1 MDTNVDRLVKY
12 ASFGDTLSSALND
25 ESFYSIPVN
34 ERGNYVAGLIEG
46 FSKINNLNEDDKDYI
61 GKLAE
66 EQLTDFR
73 ISNNIPRFVPTQ
85 EQAAELF
92 DRFPDTSTDERVEDV
107 ERKVDAWKASS
118 LAKASALRPAER
130 EDIETYLNRSSNNFI
145 REEAARLN
153 DTGWFMDKGY
163 RAVEELAKPFHQLL
177 DPDGSD
183 RFWAKSAP
191 ENPSYDQDFTSL
203 IAGGIG
209 QVIPQIAISI
219 GLTAAGSPEAIP
231 AVFTAL
237 YGAEYMQNG
246 YREEFARSGDEGKA
260 WDNAVSQIPAALLE
274 TVGDTLLVRGFTKTA
289 RQFGKEFASASTM
302 EAKKAILLEA
312 LPTMG
317 KAAKEGFIAEA
328 FVGGM
333 AAEWASG
340 AGSYLATGDENY
352 LRSTKDIIKGGLAEG
367 IVGGLTAG
375 LLHGVTNDSTR
386 KAFAQDVSTLTGLKV
401 KQEEI
406 YAALK
411 NGDFQKVIDIT
422 NKDII
427 TDPAQQDATL
437 DVVDKARAA
446 INGKPITEEEKAAT
460 PKASSLVIPSTTRVK
475 IRQDIE
481 NIDKELSDP
490 SVTEERSNEL
500 NKRKQYLTDV
510 NEKINNGTYEELN
523 EVKGTVDTTS
533 VYRNHEAIG
542 KNDKGLTT
550 QEITLD
556 NGERFSYT
564 TDDIPVFLQSNTFKQ
579 TLNGIVARFG
589 QENVTV
595 DLAATSG
602 NAVIKWTEDGKKK
615 HSQGFPYTRTPRKG
629 FTPLTLNE
637 NGTLKI
643 HNPINEIKYAGNA
656 RNIEVITDDT
666 VNNIITVKNKKGETI
681 TLDGE
686 RANTLRASIPNYK
699 PEEVAKEKAEDTKP
713 KEKVEPVIDNS
724 AQEKLTFERGN
735 VPIVADGERRFLHK
749 ETNKMGVVVK
759 DNGTLLF
766 KPDDNSTPIELGGAE
781 SQITL
786 NDAGLTREL
795 DVRTPTE
802 VDTNDIVDILEHEQ
816 IQSEKQSKPTTT
828 VDKKA
833 ATKRFNDFINE
844 FKSKFNSNS
853 AQSITQAFNLQKNLL
868 SRLFDLGIEVSVI
881 DSSESIAN
889 SHAYHSEGKIYFV
902 ADRVNEA
909 YPEGAPVALFELGLI
924 HESAHAG
931 TYLLEKQDPALYIS
945 AKENFLQNKELN
957 DLMVAEYPGYETLS
971 EDNKFYEGV
980 RAIIEGRLKGRTTGL
995 AKGGKFAEFLNKL
1008 LNYIRNTLF
1017 TSRDKIVFQFVSNVE
1032 DVLGVTPSVEFA
1044 NNNITVNGIPS
1055 NIVSDFATIVY
1066 TKPNSE
1072 GISELISSYSKENLR
1087 LLAGMMRLNQS
1098 GTKQDLIDR
1107 IVSYKPVSENP
1118 FSDNSIME
1126 SRSQTFNNNITEVDR
1141 EYLSA
1146 VMRGDNRVDD
1156 LAAALK
1162 AAEASNRQAIV
1173 DSWMKRN
1180 PKAAAELQR
1189 MVDAAIPPVKTGMT
1203 RMWRAEPSKGDAA
1216 VPGWMVGTEELAG
1229 IKDASGRWFYK
1240 TREEAVRHVQI
1251 LDGSGLSFVDI
1262 PTDEVDGFN
1271 ARDNKFA
1278 GGYGKDGNEFFL
1290 SRAYADARRSADPV
1304 TYDESGN
1311 VIPLSQRFDSTNNNI
1326 QNSQPISQP
1335 LDAGGGFVFLMAEP
1349 TLDNKIGK
1357 HTIPRNGIVS
1367 EELFQKIGTGTSEI
1381 IPAHE
1386 LAFYKEL
1393 VPNAFTKEGVDLFAL
1408 YDGLKEANNSISVFT
1423 YGQDID
1429 RNETEYTRASD
1440 KLNELTHTW
1449 FDNLPEKIKHQ
1460 VRMVQNNPGTNVNI
1474 NNTIDEEYREKAKE
1488 YIELDDIVT
1497 RGFTPEN
1504 SNKLKA
1510 TSYYNQIS
1518 PFDTK
1523 KFPVLRVD
1531 VVLPE
1536 FKGAKRRDELTK
1548 KYKGNSKNL
1557 SREEMDEYM
1566 DLNAIYSKGPL
1577 WTQDNL
1583 HENLPNTLGWAMVQ
1597 IVPHPVTG
1605 EKVMFVGEAQSRWGQ
1620 EQQKMQKALKQGGDS
1635 RYASDRDYS
1644 AQLKQIDHPLL
1655 SIHQNL
1661 ILKSVIKEAQKQG
1674 ITQIAISDA
1683 ETAMMTEGHDTN
1695 NNNPVATTQRTPL
1708 DRYDVVITPDLKKR
1722 RSVLGQI
1729 KEERAKSDGKEGGID
1744 YGDAKITFKDGTV
1757 RSEKETKEYAGK
1769 FGLGWH
1775 DISSINIGRFIRG
1788 KTIIEPSQAK
1798 GMRLAYDVTLPSI
1811 AKKLT
1816 RDNGTAMDFGVHKN
1830 TQLSTTANQGS
1841 PVFKNADGT
1850 PKTNATALVYTL
1862 NNVQRTANLTQP
1874 LDKRFDST
1882 NNNIQNSQPINLG
1895 DKFSFRLANV
1905 IRNAEDTLLGLKI
1918 ANDGTLPTQNLI
1930 AKVSK
1935 SGITEFEVDSITNLI
1950 NSLED
1955 NGRVNISELSASID
1969 NEPTLVINTLD
1980 FADRGRDSNAYDVL
1994 YHQAE
1999 TLGYSEDAID
2009 EFTKAVTNSAVSYTN
2024 DVFDSLP
2031 ERDKQLFRDIA
2042 EADKNRLSDE
2052 NKSATGRFSVDPYDQ
2067 ETLDGAEIEPGH
2079 RLIWSGDL
2087 SLNIPLPSEESKSLN
2102 KINRSLDGNDYIIK
2116 ESFPIEEKEGKIEE
2130 FQNKYPEPRYFVTT
2144 SESSIYD
2151 ENRTVTV
2158 FVRDTVATVKP
2169 KPKFESQHYSGN
2181 VAKNQVAFVRGG
2193 IHEYQKGNKL
2203 PNGSIATET
2212 TRIFE
2217 IWEVQ
2222 SDWDSFVKKQQSLI
2236 KEGTFLGSKDLINK
2250 GDPLL
2255 KYWESLALKAAINH
2269 AKKEGASNIIISDAE
2284 TAMMTEKHD
2293 DVDSFLYNGGVD
2305 EIISSLN
2312 KFGYYAEYNKSTKNI
2327 TVNDHNSNSSSSIS
2341 PDKNGKYTFN
2351 NKYIEAFDKDDITR
2365 ISQEKGMRAAY
2376 DQRIPNG
2383 LSKLSNSKGK
2393 KVTVGEHNKGP
2404 SKVFK
2409 NPDGTPKNTNTGLM
2423 FPVNNNIELQ
2433 FSQPIT
2439 NEENTN
2445 EGESKPNE
2453 NIIDEVVDSEYEH
2466 TDTVLGTPISPFRKT
2481 QIERLNKLR
2490 SVKIEALL
2498 SVEDKA
2504 LFKSIKAIKALAALN
2519 DDVLA
2524 EYVTLYE
2531 DFIST
2536 RSNNIDA
2543 GISRPASSE
2552 LINKLSSL
2560 TEKAK
2565 QAWFEEQKDT
2575 FPELAQKDFQKDF
2588 QGKMDYVNDFISKL
2602 SGMEETTGTDK
2613 VSKNKEAFLAKIDN
2627 LRAVVNEN
2635 YDQMKE
2641 DLFSRMDLDF
2651 KESDNPHIQKG
2662 IELMRARMNDSKEWY
2677 GEFLNHLLNVDVI
2690 DMSAKN
2696 VRNTYYALMS
2706 VAYDGYVMNTDGFV
2720 SSSINDLL
2728 ADSEGVVPLNTFTST
2743 AAARVVPNLMSTS
2756 TKARSIVSNK
2766 GYIALQKIASNF
2778 RESLKQSHMM
2788 HELVLVPYQKESI
2801 DNAQKKS
2808 GKRYSDSDLQ
2818 RIGIYAISRR
2828 IRIGFDVKS
2837 EIERNI
2843 SQIKDS
2849 ILVLFRSGDKKLRRA
2864 SEWYNKYIDTLFD
2877 GVLKSETPLETLES
2891 NAVNA
2896 GIDDGMKGYVN
2907 DIVNFFD
2914 AFKPIAK
2921 FTKEFIYNREFID
2934 EHNYVPTMI
2943 LNLDESK
2950 GPLQYNT
2957 DDVTLNMTPE
2967 DTSERNVNTNGMS
2980 GTFDRSARLKE
2991 NQALVF
2997 NINHLFSNRGRLNFL
3012 DAFSA
3017 VRRKEISTLLNA
3029 KTQKGQEMRDFLG
3042 DEFGGQFRYHT
3053 FIDFVKTQWK
3063 AEIESV
3069 QYIHQYQS
3077 VINGALSRWGGF
3089 ALSSVYQGVMQLTS
3103 NIAPFMMANIGNPQK
3118 ISAMFK
3124 AYDYMN
3130 RHRAGLLT
3138 PQQALIYEKVLFDV
3152 AHRHQDQVLDTSV
3165 NLGITQDGL
3174 WQAFKSSA
3182 IANGISKVDKI
3193 IDKVKFFQFRA
3204 ADFLSGAPVMLAEY
3218 LDAEQKRLGA
3228 EMTFE
3233 DLVYDPGSY
3242 AIALDETE
3250 RFIGIGNATRRGEWM
3265 TSRDAPI
3272 TILRHMLTGFAGHR
3286 VNNAT
3291 NFYVEMRKIANEN
3304 ISTEEKLKSASYIA
3318 GIISQSVIFSAGKV
3332 AIIYFLMSATKGI
3345 LDGND

>member
-1 MDTNVDRLVKY
+1 MSDTVDRMGKY
-12 ASFGDTLSSALND
+12 VDFESQLRSRIND
-25 ESFYSIPVN
+25 DSFYSIPVN

-274 TVGDTLLVRGFTKTA
+274 TVGDTLLVRGVTKTA

-302 EAKKAILLEA
+302 EAKKAILREA

-340 AGSYLATGDENY
+340 YGSYLATGDENY

-595 DLAATSG
+595 DLVATSG

-713 KEKVEPVIDNS
+713 KEKKASVVDNS

-931 TYLLEKQDPALYIS
+931 IYIVARDNPELYQA
-945 AKENFLQNKELN
+945 AKESVNNNPELI
-957 DLMVAEYPGYETLS
+957 AIAREEYGKDDNGNYRFDSMNQDGIFHETI
-971 EDNKFYEGV
+971 
-980 RAIIEGRLKGRTTGL
+980 RMIIEGRLTGRTTGL
-995 AKGGKFAEFLNKL
+995 ANSGPLKSFLQKL
-1008 LNYIRNTLF
+1008 IDYIRNVMWR
-1017 TSRDKIVFQFVSNVE
+1017 TSDRIVFQFVKNVE
-1032 DVLGVTPSVEFA
+1032 DVLGVTNSAIKIDNE
-1044 NNNITVNGIPS
+1044 NITVNEIPA
-1055 NIVSDFATIVY
+1055 NIVSDFVRIINGEDVDLESY
-1066 TKPNSE
+1066 TRNQLRDLADLMRIKRDRPD
-1072 GISELISSYSKENLR
+1072 IKER
-1087 LLAGMMRLNQS
+1087 LLS
-1098 GTKQDLIDR
+1098 R
-1107 IVSYKPVSENP
+1107 IKEYKPVGD
-1118 FSDNSIME
+1118 FSNTSII
-1126 SRSQTFNNNITEVDR
+1126 N
-1141 EYLSA
+1141 
-1146 VMRGDNRVDD
+1146 
-1156 LAAALK
+1156 
-1162 AAEASNRQAIV
+1162 
-1173 DSWMKRN
+1173 
-1180 PKAAAELQR
+1180 
-1189 MVDAAIPPVKTGMT
+1189 
-1203 RMWRAEPSKGDAA
+1203 
-1216 VPGWMVGTEELAG
+1216 
-1229 IKDASGRWFYK
+1229 
-1240 TREEAVRHVQI
+1240 
-1251 LDGSGLSFVDI
+1251 
-1262 PTDEVDGFN
+1262 
-1271 ARDNKFA
+1271 
-1278 GGYGKDGNEFFL
+1278 
-1290 SRAYADARRSADPV
+1290 
-1304 TYDESGN
+1304 
-1311 VIPLSQRFDSTNNNI
+1311 
-1326 QNSQPISQP
+1326 NSQPIIVGS
-1335 LDAGGGFVFLMAEP
+1335 DFFA
-1349 TLDNKIGK
+1349 DSGK
-1357 HTIPRNGIVS
+1357 
-1367 EELFQKIGTGTSEI
+1367 
-1381 IPAHE
+1381 
-1386 LAFYKEL
+1386 FYRVIQGDESL
-1393 VPNAFTKEGVDLFAL
+1393 NDILQSGEVRTNAA
-1408 YDGLKEANNSISVFT
+1408 
-1423 YGQDID
+1423 
-1429 RNETEYTRASD
+1429 
-1440 KLNELTHTW
+1440 
-1449 FDNLPEKIKHQ
+1449 EKIKSGMTLAEKMAARPTAFPSFSKGSASMSYAAENPNHSIIVTADKSLQSLTSGRHSAGKTHFPTVDGVHQ
-1460 VRMVQNNPGTNVNI
+1460 KSLGNNFQVYKHIGNGEYELVFDKGMTGEIDNVPFSLATRRSFLKGLASSILLSHQANAGESLNEAMKGVGTKLSP
-1474 NNTIDEEYREKAKE
+1474 EEEVKFQAWKAK
-1488 YIELDDIVT
+1488 YAPMDSGSDYDL
-1497 RGFTPEN
+1497 RG
-1504 SNKLKA
+1504 A
-1510 TSYYNQIS
+1510 
-1518 PFDTK
+1518 
-1523 KFPVLRVD
+1523 
-1531 VVLPE
+1531 
-1536 FKGAKRRDELTK
+1536 FK
-1548 KYKGNSKNL
+1548 
-1557 SREEMDEYM
+1557 
-1566 DLNAIYSKGPL
+1566 
-1577 WTQDNL
+1577 
-1583 HENLPNTLGWAMVQ
+1583 
-1597 IVPHPVTG
+1597 
-1605 EKVMFVGEAQSRWGQ
+1605 
-1620 EQQKMQKALKQGGDS
+1620 
-1635 RYASDRDYS
+1635 
-1644 AQLKQIDHPLL
+1644 
-1655 SIHQNL
+1655 
-1661 ILKSVIKEAQKQG
+1661 
-1674 ITQIAISDA
+1674 
-1683 ETAMMTEGHDTN
+1683 EG
-1695 NNNPVATTQRTPL
+1695 
-1708 DRYDVVITPDLKKR
+1708 ITPDGERGHFPDTYKFPNHPTFSKESKYSTPEHPGGEWGERNGRTTFTPSEWMADDASRMEDLKKYFKKVEPDAELIMPG
-1722 RSVLGQI
+1722 SG
-1729 KEERAKSDGKEGGID
+1729 GK
-1744 YGDAKITFKDGTV
+1744 
-1757 RSEKETKEYAGK
+1757 
-1769 FGLGWH
+1769 
-1775 DISSINIGRFIRG
+1775 
-1788 KTIIEPSQAK
+1788 
-1798 GMRLAYDVTLPSI
+1798 
-1811 AKKLT
+1811 
-1816 RDNGTAMDFGVHKN
+1816 
-1830 TQLSTTANQGS
+1830 
-1841 PVFKNADGT
+1841 PVG
-1850 PKTNATALVYTL
+1850 
-1862 NNVQRTANLTQP
+1862 
-1874 LDKRFDST
+1874 ST

-1895 DKFSFRLANV
+1895 DKFSFRLANEL
-1905 IRNAEDTLLGLKI
+1905 RNADDTFLGLKI
-1918 ANDGTLPTQNLI
+1918 ANDRTLPIQNII

-1935 SGITEFEVDSITNLI
+1935 SGVNEFEVEKLTNLI
-1950 NSLED
+1950 NSLD
-1955 NGRVNISELSASID
+1955 SNGRVNIDELSNLVD
-1969 NEPTLVINTLD
+1969 NEPTVAINTL
-1980 FADRGRDSNAYDVL
+1980 NAFEDKSANIEAAQEYASL
-1994 YHQAE
+1994 YHEAE
-1999 TLGYSEDAID
+1999 TKGYSAQEIYARTDG
-2009 EFTKAVTNSAVSYTN
+2009 
-2024 DVFDSLP
+2024 FDSL
-2031 ERDKQLFRDIA
+2031 EESEKINISKEDQELFEKLRIAKKNQSVKNNEDIP
-2042 EADKNRLSDE
+2042 
-2052 NKSATGRFSVDPYDQ
+2052 ATGRFVVDPYSN
-2067 ETLDGAEIEPGH
+2067 EVLSGAEIEPGH

-2087 SLNIPLPSEESKSLN
+2087 SLNIPIGSNP
-2102 KINRSLDGNDYIIK
+2102 IIRQK
-2116 ESFPIEEKEGKIEE
+2116 QIDNFEQVNAFAHE
-2130 FQNKYPEPRYFVTT
+2130 
-2144 SESSIYD
+2144 
-2151 ENRTVTV
+2151 
-2158 FVRDTVATVKP
+2158 VK
-2169 KPKFESQHYSGN
+2169 FTSQHYNGD
-2181 VAKNQVAFVRGG
+2181 VAENQLAFVRGG

-2203 PNGSIATET
+2203 PDGTIAQDV

-2217 IWEVQ
+2217 VWEVQ
-2222 SDWDSFVKKQQSLI
+2222 SDWAGKVANVGGVTQEELDKLEKINNENDEHYGKVSMLYQESLERKKDDRDGFPTLNDVNDAYNNWFNSNAAFKEAQRKQQTS
-2236 KEGTFLGSKDLINK
+2236 
-2250 GDPLL
+2250 PLL
-2255 KYWESLALKAAINH
+2255 KYWESLALKAAVNH
-2269 AKKEGASNIIISDAE
+2269 AQKQGATNIIVSDAE
-2284 TAMMTEKHD
+2284 TAMMTEGHD
-2293 DVDSFLYNGGVD
+2293 NVNYLDNNVDDNQIIEKYPLGYLIPIGKDGNVTATIAWSSKDIIREDTGETVASLGMGNRL
-2305 EIISSLN
+2305 IISGVQTLRN
-2312 KFGYYAEYNKSTKNI
+2312 PGLEPRLKEIFGDNLKL
-2327 TVNDHNSNSSSSIS
+2327 
-2341 PDKNGKYTFN
+2341 DK
-2351 NKYIEAFDKDDITR
+2351 IEAVYSR
-2365 ISQEKGMRAAY
+2365 PAEEKGMRAAY
-2376 DQRIPNG
+2376 DERVPNG
-2383 LSKLSNSKGK
+2383 LSKLSGSKGK

-2404 SKVFK
+2404 SKVFN

-2423 FPVNNNIELQ
+2423 FPVNNNVELQ

-2445 EGESKPNE
+2445 EGESKSNE

-2531 DFIST
+2531 DFVST

-2543 GISRPASSE
+2543 GVSRPASSE

-2613 VSKNKEAFLAKIDN
+2613 VSKNKEAFLAKIDD
-2627 LRAVVNEN
+2627 LRAVINEN

-2849 ILVLFRSGDKKLRRA
+2849 ILVLSRSGDKKLRRA

-2877 GVLKSETPLETLES
+2877 GVLKSETPIETLES

-3193 IDKVKFFQFRA
+3193 IDKVKFFQFRT

-3304 ISTEEKLKSASYIA
+3304 ISTEEKLKSASYVA

-3345 LDGND
+3345 LDGNDSDDDKVEELYRNRANAQTEKEKKLIDAEIAKRKQIRAVWKKAIDRQSDSYLFTMGLSKDIISNIFVSANLFEPIVDKLLYFPIDEHEEKMFKELKAKRTEALESKIKNAKSLGDTGSLVELQRQLADTQASEFLRMTHPSFGNIIPYGGMYGGVSRNLEKVFDASLNPDTLTLNDVSNMAAAFGWNLADVSRITRIMESVDDAKLEAEKKKRRLNGN

>member
-1 MDTNVDRLVKY
+1 MSDTVDRMGKY
-12 ASFGDTLSSALND
+12 VDFESQLRSRIND
-25 ESFYSIPVN
+25 DSFYSIPVN

-163 RAVEELAKPFHQLL
+163 RAIEELAKPFHQLL

-274 TVGDTLLVRGFTKTA
+274 TVGDTLLVRGVTKTA

-302 EAKKAILLEA
+302 EAKKAILREA

-340 AGSYLATGDENY
+340 YGSYLATGDENY

-656 RNIEVITDDT
+656 RNVEVISDDT
-666 VNNIITVKNKKGETI
+666 ANNIITVKNKKGETI

-713 KEKVEPVIDNS
+713 KEKKASVVDNS

-931 TYLLEKQDPALYIS
+931 TYLLEKQDPELYIS

-1118 FSDNSIME
+1118 FFDNSIME
-1126 SRSQTFNNNITEVDR
+1126 SR
-1141 EYLSA
+1141 
-1146 VMRGDNRVDD
+1146 
-1156 LAAALK
+1156 
-1162 AAEASNRQAIV
+1162 
-1173 DSWMKRN
+1173 
-1180 PKAAAELQR
+1180 
-1189 MVDAAIPPVKTGMT
+1189 
-1203 RMWRAEPSKGDAA
+1203 
-1216 VPGWMVGTEELAG
+1216 
-1229 IKDASGRWFYK
+1229 
-1240 TREEAVRHVQI
+1240 
-1251 LDGSGLSFVDI
+1251 
-1262 PTDEVDGFN
+1262 
-1271 ARDNKFA
+1271 
-1278 GGYGKDGNEFFL
+1278 
-1290 SRAYADARRSADPV
+1290 
-1304 TYDESGN
+1304 
-1311 VIPLSQRFDSTNNNI
+1311 
-1326 QNSQPISQP
+1326 SQP

-1423 YGQDID
+1423 YGQEADSPE
-1429 RNETEYTRASD
+1429 RRLQA
-1440 KLNELTHTW
+1440 ELTHNW
-1449 FDNLPEKIKHQ
+1449 LEKLSSEKQ
-1460 VRMVQNNPGTNVNI
+1460 LAYRGSPDFTKYPSYL
-1474 NNTIDEEYREKAKE
+1474 EELRKQGFSDDDLLKAQQLQKVSRLVSEEKDSG
-1488 YIELDDIVT
+1488 L
-1497 RGFTPEN
+1497 R
-1504 SNKLKA
+1504 A

-1523 KFPVLRVD
+1523 KFPPVRID
-1531 VVLPE
+1531 VVLPNYN
-1536 FKGAKRRDELTK
+1536 T
-1548 KYKGNSKNL
+1548 SV
-1557 SREEMDEYM
+1557 
-1566 DLNAIYSKGPL
+1566 
-1577 WTQDNL
+1577 DNL
-1583 HENLPNTLGWAMVQ
+1583 HTNIKGTVVWSMVQ
-1597 IVPHPVTG
+1597 IVPHPRTG
-1605 EKVMFVGEAQSRWGQ
+1605 KKVAFIAELQSLAAQARRDQMKSLKSSI
-1620 EQQKMQKALKQGGDS
+1620 EQIEDRVKNGNLDRTAADKLIQSQKDAADAIAPDHPVLPVHQSLGLKAVIKWVKEQNQKAIAEGRPEDVIDEV
-1635 RYASDRDYS
+1635 AVSD
-1644 AQLKQIDHPLL
+1644 
-1655 SIHQNL
+1655 
-1661 ILKSVIKEAQKQG
+1661 G
-1674 ITQIAISDA
+1674 
-1683 ETAMMTEGHDTN
+1683 ETAMMTEGHDKAAERTYQESDIGKWSVRDSVTN
-1695 NNNPVATTQRTPL
+1695 REYNIYPTKANAELQAKDIQTRTGNPQV
-1708 DRYDVVITPDLKKR
+1708 LKE
-1722 RSVLGQI
+1722 I
-1729 KEERAKSDGKEGGID
+1729 
-1744 YGDAKITFKDGTV
+1744 
-1757 RSEKETKEYAGK
+1757 TKEDTA
-1769 FGLGWH
+1769 L
-1775 DISSINIGRFIRG
+1775 RV
-1788 KTIIEPSQAK
+1788 SQEG

-1811 AKKLT
+1811 VKKLT
-1816 RDNGTAMDFGVHKN
+1816 RDNGTAMDFGPHKN
-1830 TQLSTTANQGS
+1830 AQKEETFDEVRAREAAGWSSEAGFPSLTPETKLVGS
-1841 PVFKNADGT
+1841 PVF
-1850 PKTNATALVYTL
+1850 
-1862 NNVQRTANLTQP
+1862 R
-1874 LDKRFDST
+1874 
-1882 NNNIQNSQPINLG
+1882 
-1895 DKFSFRLANV
+1895 
-1905 IRNAEDTLLGLKI
+1905 
-1918 ANDGTLPTQNLI
+1918 
-1930 AKVSK
+1930 
-1935 SGITEFEVDSITNLI
+1935 
-1950 NSLED
+1950 
-1955 NGRVNISELSASID
+1955 
-1969 NEPTLVINTLD
+1969 
-1980 FADRGRDSNAYDVL
+1980 
-1994 YHQAE
+1994 
-1999 TLGYSEDAID
+1999 
-2009 EFTKAVTNSAVSYTN
+2009 
-2024 DVFDSLP
+2024 
-2031 ERDKQLFRDIA
+2031 
-2042 EADKNRLSDE
+2042 
-2052 NKSATGRFSVDPYDQ
+2052 
-2067 ETLDGAEIEPGH
+2067 
-2079 RLIWSGDL
+2079 
-2087 SLNIPLPSEESKSLN
+2087 
-2102 KINRSLDGNDYIIK
+2102 
-2116 ESFPIEEKEGKIEE
+2116 
-2130 FQNKYPEPRYFVTT
+2130 
-2144 SESSIYD
+2144 
-2151 ENRTVTV
+2151 
-2158 FVRDTVATVKP
+2158 
-2169 KPKFESQHYSGN
+2169 
-2181 VAKNQVAFVRGG
+2181 
-2193 IHEYQKGNKL
+2193 
-2203 PNGSIATET
+2203 
-2212 TRIFE
+2212 
-2217 IWEVQ
+2217 
-2222 SDWDSFVKKQQSLI
+2222 
-2236 KEGTFLGSKDLINK
+2236 
-2250 GDPLL
+2250 
-2255 KYWESLALKAAINH
+2255 
-2269 AKKEGASNIIISDAE
+2269 
-2284 TAMMTEKHD
+2284 
-2293 DVDSFLYNGGVD
+2293 
-2305 EIISSLN
+2305 
-2312 KFGYYAEYNKSTKNI
+2312 
-2327 TVNDHNSNSSSSIS
+2327 
-2341 PDKNGKYTFN
+2341 
-2351 NKYIEAFDKDDITR
+2351 
-2365 ISQEKGMRAAY
+2365 
-2376 DQRIPNG
+2376 
-2383 LSKLSNSKGK
+2383 
-2393 KVTVGEHNKGP
+2393 
-2404 SKVFK
+2404 
-2409 NPDGTPKNTNTGLM
+2409 NPDGTPKSSVTGI
-2423 FPVNNNIELQ
+2423 VYNISNPSPRVSTLFAQNQGKVYGAASYDKMQILINSKAFQNKSPAEQLK
-2433 FSQPIT
+2433 FIWAH
-2439 NEENTN
+2439 EN
-2445 EGESKPNE
+2445 S
-2453 NIIDEVVDSEYEH
+2453 H
-2466 TDTVLGTPISPFRKT
+2466 ISFRKSLEG
-2481 QIERLNKLR
+2481 QYGP
-2490 SVKIEALL
+2490 
-2498 SVEDKA
+2498 KA
-2504 LFKSIKAIKALAALN
+2504 KALADASLAWVN
-2519 DDVLA
+2519 SADPQARKNVEDV
-2524 EYVTLYE
+2524 V
-2531 DFIST
+2531 
-2536 RSNNIDA
+2536 R
-2543 GISRPASSE
+2543 E
-2552 LINKLSSL
+2552 LHL
-2560 TEKAK
+2560 
-2565 QAWFEEQKDT
+2565 D
-2575 FPELAQKDFQKDF
+2575 PELAQLDGIRDVLNNPDPQEWLANVWAMYALGTLKPNNSKAAFSMLPRPIRDFFDWAVSGIQNLAKGAQMWARLSGKDYKAAKDMKELMNTVRRSFRQAEWDAAQAEKFLDIEPSSMIERGNEFAFAQSQENDLDRMGQVGEQKVTDWRTFKRQMGNLWNKAIQPAHTLANSHKEFVEPVLAMYNAPLDTDNAIGDVFKVVVGELDGRDKVQITNKAFERVQKSESLLKLANAIMIRAEVKNQRMIKLKDDGDMVEVVNFDALSPEQRGQFQQFSPEAQQALATYIAQAERANIMTQKKNLESTWSEITSNLALLLTSKSSFNKDDFKKAPAIAEGMLKDLQLGDTEGAVSKLVGLDEFDRAKLMEQTQQLYAEYAKLEKFYNERPTYMSFKRFGDIRQRISKPGEQDDVVDADTELELQEKLKPYLADGWTQTNARIPKKERKNQEYRVNSDLLKLMNDREKLFKNMIQESGTISDEDKNMILNYPSSSDAMISEINSRELYKPTTGRKRTGDLARYDWYEQFVKYTPAAISSAQRRALSAKINFWMQDPALLNKKLQKDQFMALYEQSRNPDPEWVRKVNKLNAVWHIGWNLPGHIAELF
-2588 QGKMDYVNDFISKL
+2588 QPMVAMLPELQAKGESLPGALKLIQKAERDVVKMHGYRLKDKLFRPDKAEVTVGGETFEGLAAMWIKANGTSKETVDEARMLHEKRGRIQKAPLSEIRDFTGENQIRLEDSMVGRTMSKL
-2602 SGMEETTGTDK
+2602 KD
-2613 VSKNKEAFLAKIDN
+2613 
-2627 LRAVVNEN
+2627 AVTRPFHT
-2635 YDQMKE
+2635 Y
-2641 DLFSRMDLDF
+2641 
-2651 KESDNPHIQKG
+2651 
-2662 IELMRARMNDSKEWY
+2662 A
-2677 GEFLNHLLNVDVI
+2677 
-2690 DMSAKN
+2690 SA
-2696 VRNTYYALMS
+2696 AM
-2706 VAYDGYVMNTDGFV
+2706 GFY
-2720 SSSINDLL
+2720 SNFTQHN
-2728 ADSEGVVPLNTFTST
+2728 GVVSLITSYRKFRKQGLSHEE
-2743 AAARVVPNLMSTS
+2743 AMQ
-2756 TKARSIVSNK
+2756 KAELFDLTVNNSGGRLERSELYGKLGSI
-2766 GYIALQKIASNF
+2766 GP
-2778 RESLKQSHMM
+2778 
-2788 HELVLVPYQKESI
+2788 LVLGLSSYTRGRFSQLATFYRHGFNSKQFE
-2801 DNAQKKS
+2801 
-2808 GKRYSDSDLQ
+2808 GKL
-2818 RIGIYAISRR
+2818 
-2828 IRIGFDVKS
+2828 
-2837 EIERNI
+2837 
-2843 SQIKDS
+2843 
-2849 ILVLFRSGDKKLRRA
+2849 
-2864 SEWYNKYIDTLFD
+2864 
-2877 GVLKSETPLETLES
+2877 S
-2891 NAVNA
+2891 NAEIANA
-2896 GIDDGMKGYVN
+2896 KK
-2907 DIVNFFD
+2907 
-2914 AFKPIAK
+2914 AFQ
-2921 FTKEFIYNREFID
+2921 
-2934 EHNYVPTMI
+2934 TMI
-2943 LNLDESK
+2943 LAQVGAAGLLGLPFVGAGIALMEELLGEDIKGKMLTALDE
-2950 GPLQYNT
+2950 
-2957 DDVTLNMTPE
+2957 VTNDPT
-2967 DTSERNVNTNGMS
+2967 
-2980 GTFDRSARLKE
+2980 
-2991 NQALVF
+2991 
-2997 NINHLFSNRGRLNFL
+2997 
-3012 DAFSA
+3012 
-3017 VRRKEISTLLNA
+3017 
-3029 KTQKGQEMRDFLG
+3029 
-3042 DEFGGQFRYHT
+3042 
-3053 FIDFVKTQWK
+3053 
-3063 AEIESV
+3063 
-3069 QYIHQYQS
+3069 
-3077 VINGALSRWGGF
+3077 LSRVFSHGMMSAMAESFGVPADLHSRF
-3089 ALSSVYQGVMQLTS
+3089 ALSSFLGTNSYDG
-3103 NIAPFMMANIGNPQK
+3103 
-3118 ISAMFK
+3118 ISAKSFMGPSVAMLDSMF
-3124 AYDYMN
+3124 
-3130 RHRAGLLT
+3130 
-3138 PQQALIYEKVLFDV
+3138 
-3152 AHRHQDQVLDTSV
+3152 
-3165 NLGITQDGL
+3165 NLGSELAKGESMEKALTVAGPGGVKRLAEAISEDFQRDNPEANLASSMLGFRSSQMVKRKEWDQITRKQELEGRRDL
-3174 WQAFKSSA
+3174 EKSA
-3182 IANGISKVDKI
+3182 MEISKKMEINPRLARQQLLIEADKLVPQGLDRQGI
-3193 IDKVKFFQFRA
+3193 VNQRQQNIKDLIQKVSLLQADKVGPQDPRRQVSGRVAPIASQTAQAMGVQMQNPMELARA
-3204 ADFLSGAPVMLAEY
+3204 MAQ
-3218 LDAEQKRLGA
+3218 QKTRSQLGA
-3228 EMTFE
+3228 TSSQRPVRNAMLQEMQ
-3233 DLVYDPGSY
+3233 
-3242 AIALDETE
+3242 
-3250 RFIGIGNATRRGEWM
+3250 W
-3265 TSRDAPI
+3265 SRNPWE
-3272 TILRHMLTGFAGHR
+3272 F
-3286 VNNAT
+3286 
-3291 NFYVEMRKIANEN
+3291 
-3304 ISTEEKLKSASYIA
+3304 
-3318 GIISQSVIFSAGKV
+3318 
-3332 AIIYFLMSATKGI
+3332 
-3345 LDGND
+3345 

>member
-1 MDTNVDRLVKY
+1 MSDTVDRMGKY
-12 ASFGDTLSSALND
+12 VDFESQLRSRIND
-25 ESFYSIPVN
+25 DSFYSIPVN

-274 TVGDTLLVRGFTKTA
+274 TVGDTLLVRGVTKTA

-302 EAKKAILLEA
+302 EAKKAILREA

-340 AGSYLATGDENY
+340 YGSYLATGDENY

-713 KEKVEPVIDNS
+713 KEKKASVVDNS

-853 AQSITQAFNLQKNLL
+853 AQAITQAFNLQKNLL

-1072 GISELISSYSKENLR
+1072 GISELISSYSRENLR

-1126 SRSQTFNNNITEVDR
+1126 SR
-1141 EYLSA
+1141 
-1146 VMRGDNRVDD
+1146 
-1156 LAAALK
+1156 
-1162 AAEASNRQAIV
+1162 
-1173 DSWMKRN
+1173 
-1180 PKAAAELQR
+1180 
-1189 MVDAAIPPVKTGMT
+1189 
-1203 RMWRAEPSKGDAA
+1203 
-1216 VPGWMVGTEELAG
+1216 
-1229 IKDASGRWFYK
+1229 
-1240 TREEAVRHVQI
+1240 
-1251 LDGSGLSFVDI
+1251 
-1262 PTDEVDGFN
+1262 
-1271 ARDNKFA
+1271 
-1278 GGYGKDGNEFFL
+1278 
-1290 SRAYADARRSADPV
+1290 
-1304 TYDESGN
+1304 
-1311 VIPLSQRFDSTNNNI
+1311 
-1326 QNSQPISQP
+1326 SQP

-1423 YGQDID
+1423 YGQEADSPE
-1429 RNETEYTRASD
+1429 RRLQA
-1440 KLNELTHTW
+1440 ELTHNW
-1449 FDNLPEKIKHQ
+1449 LEKLSSEKQ
-1460 VRMVQNNPGTNVNI
+1460 LAYRGSPDFTKYPSYL
-1474 NNTIDEEYREKAKE
+1474 EELRKQGFSDDDLLKAQQLQKVSRLVSEEKDSG
-1488 YIELDDIVT
+1488 L
-1497 RGFTPEN
+1497 R
-1504 SNKLKA
+1504 A

-1523 KFPVLRVD
+1523 KFPPVRID
-1531 VVLPE
+1531 VVLPNYN
-1536 FKGAKRRDELTK
+1536 T
-1548 KYKGNSKNL
+1548 SV
-1557 SREEMDEYM
+1557 
-1566 DLNAIYSKGPL
+1566 
-1577 WTQDNL
+1577 DNL
-1583 HENLPNTLGWAMVQ
+1583 HTNIKGTVVWSMVQ
-1597 IVPHPVTG
+1597 IVPHPRTG
-1605 EKVMFVGEAQSRWGQ
+1605 KKVAFIAELQSLAAQARRDQMKSLKSSI
-1620 EQQKMQKALKQGGDS
+1620 EQIEDRVKNGNLDRTAADKLIQSQKDAADAIAPDHPVLPVHQSLGLKAVIKWVKEQNQKAIAEGRPEDVIDEV
-1635 RYASDRDYS
+1635 AVSD
-1644 AQLKQIDHPLL
+1644 
-1655 SIHQNL
+1655 
-1661 ILKSVIKEAQKQG
+1661 G
-1674 ITQIAISDA
+1674 
-1683 ETAMMTEGHDTN
+1683 ETAMMTEGHDKAAERTYQESDIGKWSVRDSVTN
-1695 NNNPVATTQRTPL
+1695 REYNIYPTKANAELQAKDIQTRTGNPQV
-1708 DRYDVVITPDLKKR
+1708 LKE
-1722 RSVLGQI
+1722 I
-1729 KEERAKSDGKEGGID
+1729 
-1744 YGDAKITFKDGTV
+1744 
-1757 RSEKETKEYAGK
+1757 TKEDTA
-1769 FGLGWH
+1769 L
-1775 DISSINIGRFIRG
+1775 RV
-1788 KTIIEPSQAK
+1788 SQEG

-1816 RDNGTAMDFGVHKN
+1816 RDNGTAMDFGPHKN
-1830 TQLSTTANQGS
+1830 AQKEETFDEVRAREAAGWSSEAGFPSLTPETKLVGS
-1841 PVFKNADGT
+1841 PVFRNPDGT
-1850 PKTNATALVYTL
+1850 PKSSATALVYTL
-1862 NNVQRTANLTQP
+1862 NNVQRTANLTQSLDEVVDSEYKPISDSSNTNIINNSQPIIVGSDFFADSGKFYRVIQGDESLNDILQSGEVRTNAAEKIKSGMTLAEKMAARPTAFPSFSKGSASMSYAAENPNHSIIVTADKSLQPSTSGRHSAGKTHFPTVDGVHQKSLGNNFQVYKHIGNGEYELVFDKGMTGEIDNAPFSLAPRSQQDTEYLAAVEAGDMEKAQRMVRTAKEDYEKSIARKPIP
-1874 LDKRFDST
+1874 LRTVPERLSGKIKPEDTTTLQKIALKIKERDQLRATINSGASGYSWAAYEKRSDNITAALEGIFSKVRDERGVRDVDIAEKWLQDSWVAQTKSADPVTYDESGNVIPLSQRFDST
-1882 NNNIQNSQPINLG
+1882 NNNIQNTQPI
-1895 DKFSFRLANV
+1895 
-1905 IRNAEDTLLGLKI
+1905 
-1918 ANDGTLPTQNLI
+1918 
-1930 AKVSK
+1930 
-1935 SGITEFEVDSITNLI
+1935 
-1950 NSLED
+1950 
-1955 NGRVNISELSASID
+1955 
-1969 NEPTLVINTLD
+1969 
-1980 FADRGRDSNAYDVL
+1980 
-1994 YHQAE
+1994 
-1999 TLGYSEDAID
+1999 
-2009 EFTKAVTNSAVSYTN
+2009 
-2024 DVFDSLP
+2024 
-2031 ERDKQLFRDIA
+2031 
-2042 EADKNRLSDE
+2042 
-2052 NKSATGRFSVDPYDQ
+2052 
-2067 ETLDGAEIEPGH
+2067 
-2079 RLIWSGDL
+2079 
-2087 SLNIPLPSEESKSLN
+2087 
-2102 KINRSLDGNDYIIK
+2102 
-2116 ESFPIEEKEGKIEE
+2116 
-2130 FQNKYPEPRYFVTT
+2130 
-2144 SESSIYD
+2144 
-2151 ENRTVTV
+2151 
-2158 FVRDTVATVKP
+2158 
-2169 KPKFESQHYSGN
+2169 
-2181 VAKNQVAFVRGG
+2181 
-2193 IHEYQKGNKL
+2193 
-2203 PNGSIATET
+2203 
-2212 TRIFE
+2212 
-2217 IWEVQ
+2217 
-2222 SDWDSFVKKQQSLI
+2222 
-2236 KEGTFLGSKDLINK
+2236 
-2250 GDPLL
+2250 
-2255 KYWESLALKAAINH
+2255 
-2269 AKKEGASNIIISDAE
+2269 
-2284 TAMMTEKHD
+2284 
-2293 DVDSFLYNGGVD
+2293 
-2305 EIISSLN
+2305 
-2312 KFGYYAEYNKSTKNI
+2312 
-2327 TVNDHNSNSSSSIS
+2327 
-2341 PDKNGKYTFN
+2341 
-2351 NKYIEAFDKDDITR
+2351 
-2365 ISQEKGMRAAY
+2365 
-2376 DQRIPNG
+2376 
-2383 LSKLSNSKGK
+2383 
-2393 KVTVGEHNKGP
+2393 
-2404 SKVFK
+2404 
-2409 NPDGTPKNTNTGLM
+2409 
-2423 FPVNNNIELQ
+2423 
-2433 FSQPIT
+2433 
-2439 NEENTN
+2439 
-2445 EGESKPNE
+2445 E

-2613 VSKNKEAFLAKIDN
+2613 VSKNKEAFLAKIDD
-2627 LRAVVNEN
+2627 LRAVINEN

-2788 HELVLVPYQKESI
+2788 HELVLVSYQKESI

-2849 ILVLFRSGDKKLRRA
+2849 ILVLSRSGDKKLRRA

-3193 IDKVKFFQFRA
+3193 IDKVKFF
-3204 ADFLSGAPVMLAEY
+3204 
-3218 LDAEQKRLGA
+3218 
-3228 EMTFE
+3228 
-3233 DLVYDPGSY
+3233 
-3242 AIALDETE
+3242 
-3250 RFIGIGNATRRGEWM
+3250 RR
-3265 TSRDAPI
+3265 
-3272 TILRHMLTGFAGHR
+3272 
-3286 VNNAT
+3286 
-3291 NFYVEMRKIANEN
+3291 
-3304 ISTEEKLKSASYIA
+3304 
-3318 GIISQSVIFSAGKV
+3318 
-3332 AIIYFLMSATKGI
+3332 
-3345 LDGND
+3345 

>member
-260 WDNAVSQIPAALLE
+260 WDSAVSQIPAALLE
-274 TVGDTLLVRGFTKTA
+274 TVGDTLLVRGVTKTA

-302 EAKKAILLEA
+302 EAKKAILREA

-317 KAAKEGFIAEA
+317 EAAKKGFIAEA

-340 AGSYLATGDENY
+340 YGSYLATGDENY

-595 DLAATSG
+595 DLVATSG

-656 RNIEVITDDT
+656 RNVEVISDDT
-666 VNNIITVKNKKGETI
+666 ANNIITVKNKKGETI

-713 KEKVEPVIDNS
+713 KEKKASVVDNS

-735 VPIVADGERRFLHK
+735 VPIVANGERRFLHK

-931 TYLLEKQDPALYIS
+931 TYLLEKQDPELYIS

-1032 DVLGVTPSVEFA
+1032 DVLGVTPSVKFA

-1072 GISELISSYSKENLR
+1072 GISELINSYSRENLR

-1098 GTKQDLIDR
+1098 GAKQDLIDR

-1141 EYLSA
+1141 EYLAA
-1146 VMRGDNRVDD
+1146 VMRGDNVSDD
-1156 LAAALK
+1156 LESALK
-1162 AAEASNRQAIV
+1162 TADATNRQVIV
-1173 DSWMKRN
+1173 DSWMERN
-1180 PKAAAELQR
+1180 PKTEAELQR
-1189 MVDAAIPPVKTGMT
+1189 MADEAAKVAGFQSVAVIHSTNAEFNTFGRVRKVATARGKIDTVTTIKSSGVGLIYATQNAAYSALFGNKQIRLYHSISNPADLRSLGARNVSDSEFDGLLTSLGINHKPSAAGMAPVFERLNKGQHKKAMIEAGFDGFVLREKSGDLEADAIAGFDSSQFKSADPVTFDDAGNIIPP
-1203 RMWRAEPSKGDAA
+1203 SKRFNPQSNNINESQPINLGDKFSFRLANTQQDTEYLAA
-1216 VPGWMVGTEELAG
+1216 VEAGDMATAQRMVDEARLMPRKVHNLNG
-1229 IKDASGRWFYK
+1229 IEVIRNPKDSDYKQLNAEYRKEYPFDRSGDPTTRFTTDAFGNRWIWRSDFGMHMLVEPK
-1240 TREEAVRHVQI
+1240 VEKAEGRTVGQ
-1251 LDGSGLSFVDI
+1251 
-1262 PTDEVDGFN
+1262 
-1271 ARDNKFA
+1271 
-1278 GGYGKDGNEFFL
+1278 NEFNWNQQN
-1290 SRAYADARRSADPV
+1290 ADPV

-1326 QNSQPISQP
+1326 QNSQPINLGDKFS
-1335 LDAGGGFVFLMAEP
+1335 F
-1349 TLDNKIGK
+1349 
-1357 HTIPRNGIVS
+1357 R
-1367 EELFQKIGTGTSEI
+1367 
-1381 IPAHE
+1381 
-1386 LAFYKEL
+1386 LA
-1393 VPNAFTKEGVDLFAL
+1393 NTQ
-1408 YDGLKEANNSISVFT
+1408 
-1423 YGQDID
+1423 QD
-1429 RNETEYTRASD
+1429 TEYLAAVKAGDMETA
-1440 KLNELTHTW
+1440 
-1449 FDNLPEKIKHQ
+1449 Q
-1460 VRMVQNNPGTNVNI
+1460 RMVDEAAKAAGYNIGPVYHGTKGKRKGVFPFTVFEMRVGKN
-1474 NNTIDEEYREKAKE
+1474 
-1488 YIELDDIVT
+1488 T
-1497 RGFTPEN
+1497 RGE
-1504 SNKLKA
+1504 
-1510 TSYYNQIS
+1510 
-1518 PFDTK
+1518 D
-1523 KFPVLRVD
+1523 
-1531 VVLPE
+1531 
-1536 FKGAKRRDELTK
+1536 
-1548 KYKGNSKNL
+1548 
-1557 SREEMDEYM
+1557 
-1566 DLNAIYSKGPL
+1566 
-1577 WTQDNL
+1577 
-1583 HENLPNTLGWAMVQ
+1583 
-1597 IVPHPVTG
+1597 
-1605 EKVMFVGEAQSRWGQ
+1605 
-1620 EQQKMQKALKQGGDS
+1620 
-1635 RYASDRDYS
+1635 
-1644 AQLKQIDHPLL
+1644 
-1655 SIHQNL
+1655 
-1661 ILKSVIKEAQKQG
+1661 
-1674 ITQIAISDA
+1674 
-1683 ETAMMTEGHDTN
+1683 
-1695 NNNPVATTQRTPL
+1695 NPVAAAYFTESKGVAEGAAFMQSNMGRNGKPTVGRFFL
-1708 DRYDVVITPDLKKR
+1708 RNVKR
-1722 RSVLGQI
+1722 REDVEGDVEYRVTDPNQI
-1729 KEERAKSDGKEGGID
+1729 KSADP
-1744 YGDAKITFKDGTV
+1744 V
-1757 RSEKETKEYAGK
+1757 
-1769 FGLGWH
+1769 
-1775 DISSINIGRFIRG
+1775 
-1788 KTIIEPSQAK
+1788 
-1798 GMRLAYDVTLPSI
+1798 
-1811 AKKLT
+1811 T
-1816 RDNGTAMDFGVHKN
+1816 RD
-1830 TQLSTTANQGS
+1830 
-1841 PVFKNADGT
+1841 ADG
-1850 PKTNATALVYTL
+1850 
-1862 NNVQRTANLTQP
+1862 NVIP
-1874 LDKRFDST
+1874 LSQRFDST

-1918 ANDGTLPTQNLI
+1918 ANDGTLPTQSLI
-1930 AKVSK
+1930 AKVRK

-1955 NGRVNISELSASID
+1955 NGRVNISELSESID
-1969 NEPTLVINTLD
+1969 NEPTVVINTLD
-1980 FADRGRDSNAYDVL
+1980 YSGGSVSRRAELEHNFDTINPSWREIVDRGN
-1994 YHQAE
+1994 
-1999 TLGYSEDAID
+1999 D
-2009 EFTKAVTNSAVSYTN
+2009 EEMN
-2024 DVFDSLP
+2024 SLP
-2031 ERDKQLFRDIA
+2031 DSIL
-2042 EADKNRLSDE
+2042 NNLSE
-2052 NKSATGRFSVDPYDQ
+2052 WMEVEETGRESATGRFGVDPYSN
-2067 ETLDGAEIEPGH
+2067 EVLSGAEIEPGH

-2087 SLNIPLPSEESKSLN
+2087 SLNQPGDK
-2102 KINRSLDGNDYIIK
+2102 
-2116 ESFPIEEKEGKIEE
+2116 
-2130 FQNKYPEPRYFVTT
+2130 
-2144 SESSIYD
+2144 
-2151 ENRTVTV
+2151 
-2158 FVRDTVATVKP
+2158 
-2169 KPKFESQHYSGN
+2169 KFNSQHYQGD

-2193 IHEYQKGNKL
+2193 IHEYQKGNVL
-2203 PNGSIATET
+2203 PDGTIATET

-2222 SDWDSFVKKQQSLI
+2222 SDWDSFNKKNLKSEIDIDSDSMVGKTVSSQYNKNSIAGRRITKEFGDNIWSKEIDKNLAIKLI
-2236 KEGTFLGSKDLINK
+2236 ETVRYNES
-2250 GDPLL
+2250 LL
-2255 KYWESLALKAAINH
+2255 KYWESLALKAVLNH
-2269 AKKEGASNIIISDAE
+2269 AKKEGVSNIISSDAE
-2284 TAMMTEKHD
+2284 TAMMTERHD

-2327 TVNDHNSNSSSSIS
+2327 TVNDYNSNSSSSIS
-2341 PDKNGKYTFN
+2341 PDENGKYTFN

-2365 ISQEKGMRAAY
+2365 ITQEKGMRAAY
-2376 DQRIPNG
+2376 DERIPNG

-2393 KVTVGEHNKGP
+2393 KVTVGKHNNGP

-2613 VSKNKEAFLAKIDN
+2613 VSKNKEAFLAKIDD
-2627 LRAVVNEN
+2627 LRAVINEN

-2849 ILVLFRSGDKKLRRA
+2849 ILVLSRSGDKKLRRA

-2877 GVLKSETPLETLES
+2877 GVLKSETPIETLES

-3272 TILRHMLTGFAGHR
+3272 TIVRHMLAGFAGHR

-3345 LDGND
+3345 LDGNDSDDDKVEELYRNRANADTEKEKKLIDAEIAKRKQIRAVWKKALDRQSDSYLFTMGLSKDIISNIFVSANLFEPIVDKLLYFPIDEHEEKMFKELKAKRTEALKAKIKNAKALGDTGSLVELQRQLADTQASEFLRMTHPSFGNIIPYGGMYGGVSRNLEKVFDASLNPDTLTLNDVSNMAAAFGWNLADVSRITRIMESVDDAKLEAEKKKRRLNGN

>member
-1 MDTNVDRLVKY
+1 MSDTVDRMGKY
-12 ASFGDTLSSALND
+12 VDFESQLRSRIND
-25 ESFYSIPVN
+25 DSFYSIPVN

-66 EQLTDFR
+66 EQLADFR

-274 TVGDTLLVRGFTKTA
+274 TVGDTLLVRGVTKTA

-302 EAKKAILLEA
+302 EAKKAILREA

-340 AGSYLATGDENY
+340 YGSYLATGDENY

-595 DLAATSG
+595 DLVATSG

-656 RNIEVITDDT
+656 RNVEVISDDT

-713 KEKVEPVIDNS
+713 KEKKASVIDNS

-816 IQSEKQSKPTTT
+816 IQSEKQVKPTVT

-844 FKSKFNSNS
+844 FKSKFNASS
-853 AQSITQAFNLQKNLL
+853 AQAITQAFNLQKNLL

-931 TYLLEKQDPALYIS
+931 TYLLEKQDPAFYIS

-1032 DVLGVTPSVEFA
+1032 DVLGVTPSVELA

-1072 GISELISSYSKENLR
+1072 GISELISSYSRENLR

-1189 MVDAAIPPVKTGMT
+1189 MVDEAAKAAGFNIGPVFHGTKGKRKGVFPFTVFEMRVGKNT
-1203 RMWRAEPSKGDAA
+1203 RGEDNPVAAAYFTESKGVAEGAA
-1216 VPGWMVGTEELAG
+1216 FMQSNMGRNGKPTVG
-1229 IKDASGRWFYK
+1229 R
-1240 TREEAVRHVQI
+1240 
-1251 LDGSGLSFVDI
+1251 
-1262 PTDEVDGFN
+1262 
-1271 ARDNKFA
+1271 
-1278 GGYGKDGNEFFL
+1278 FFL
-1290 SRAYADARRSADPV
+1290 RNVKRREDVEGDVEYRVTNPSQIKSADPV
-1304 TYDESGN
+1304 TYDDAGN
-1311 VIPLSQRFDSTNNNI
+1311 VIQPSKRFNPQSNNI
-1326 QNSQPISQP
+1326 NESQP

-1408 YDGLKEANNSISVFT
+1408 YDGLKEANNSISVVT
-1423 YGQDID
+1423 YGQSDKVSESKKRLDKLRHDWLDTLPSYIQGHVIGYVAENGD
-1429 RNETEYTRASD
+1429 LSKVSEYTKNEIK
-1440 KLNELTHTW
+1440 KLDQEKLKEFLDLSVAVENEP
-1449 FDNLPEKIKHQ
+1449 DYSGP
-1460 VRMVQNNPGTNVNI
+1460 
-1474 NNTIDEEYREKAKE
+1474 
-1488 YIELDDIVT
+1488 
-1497 RGFTPEN
+1497 
-1504 SNKLKA
+1504 KA

-1518 PFDTK
+1518 PFDTTK
-1523 KFPVLRVD
+1523 YPVQRID
-1531 VVLPE
+1531 IVLPQN
-1536 FKGAKRRDELTK
+1536 D
-1548 KYKGNSKNL
+1548 
-1557 SREEMDEYM
+1557 
-1566 DLNAIYSKGPL
+1566 SKGFRVRETL
-1577 WTQDNL
+1577 WSQDNL
-1583 HENLPNTLGWAMVQ
+1583 HENLPNTFGWAMVQ
-1597 IVPHPVTG
+1597 VVPDSNGTQT
-1605 EKVMFVGEAQSRWGQ
+1605 MFVAELQSRWGQ
-1620 EQQKMQKALKQGGDS
+1620 ERARYSIKPSSASWDYTPAKADQFDVIYRNTGGDTTRVFS
-1635 RYASDRDYS
+1635 GAKSKED
-1644 AQLKQIDHPLL
+1644 AQAFIDGKVSQHPLL
-1655 SIHQNL
+1655 PSHQEL
-1661 ILKSVIKEAQKQG
+1661 VLKATIREALKQG
-1674 ITQIAISDA
+1674 ITQIAISDSK
-1683 ETAMMTEGHDTN
+1683 TAMTTQMHDRN
-1695 NNNPVATTQRTPL
+1695 MQNPVARTEHIPIDKYSIEITSELRKTASPL
-1708 DRYDVVITPDLKKR
+1708 KAIKNERKK
-1722 RSVLGQI
+1722 S
-1729 KEERAKSDGKEGGID
+1729 EGKEGGID
-1744 YGDAKITFKDGTV
+1744 IGFAKIVLKNGSKF
-1757 RSEKETKEYAGK
+1757 SEKELKEYAAK
-1769 FGLGWH
+1769 HGLAWG
-1775 DISSINIGRFIRG
+1775 DIESITMTRARRG
-1788 KTIIEPSQAK
+1788 KTIVEPAQAG

-1816 RDNGTAMDFGVHKN
+1816 RDNGTVMDFGVHKN
-1830 TQLSTTANQGS
+1830 TQLSTTANDATIVTISNPGDSNFTVGQQVSFGRVRQEALRLSDNGQIAPDIEKTIQGS
-1841 PVFKNADGT
+1841 PVFKNADGS

-1874 LDKRFDST
+1874 L
-1882 NNNIQNSQPINLG
+1882 
-1895 DKFSFRLANV
+1895 
-1905 IRNAEDTLLGLKI
+1905 
-1918 ANDGTLPTQNLI
+1918 
-1930 AKVSK
+1930 
-1935 SGITEFEVDSITNLI
+1935 
-1950 NSLED
+1950 
-1955 NGRVNISELSASID
+1955 
-1969 NEPTLVINTLD
+1969 
-1980 FADRGRDSNAYDVL
+1980 
-1994 YHQAE
+1994 
-1999 TLGYSEDAID
+1999 
-2009 EFTKAVTNSAVSYTN
+2009 
-2024 DVFDSLP
+2024 
-2031 ERDKQLFRDIA
+2031 
-2042 EADKNRLSDE
+2042 
-2052 NKSATGRFSVDPYDQ
+2052 
-2067 ETLDGAEIEPGH
+2067 
-2079 RLIWSGDL
+2079 
-2087 SLNIPLPSEESKSLN
+2087 
-2102 KINRSLDGNDYIIK
+2102 
-2116 ESFPIEEKEGKIEE
+2116 
-2130 FQNKYPEPRYFVTT
+2130 
-2144 SESSIYD
+2144 
-2151 ENRTVTV
+2151 
-2158 FVRDTVATVKP
+2158 
-2169 KPKFESQHYSGN
+2169 
-2181 VAKNQVAFVRGG
+2181 
-2193 IHEYQKGNKL
+2193 
-2203 PNGSIATET
+2203 
-2212 TRIFE
+2212 
-2217 IWEVQ
+2217 
-2222 SDWDSFVKKQQSLI
+2222 
-2236 KEGTFLGSKDLINK
+2236 
-2250 GDPLL
+2250 
-2255 KYWESLALKAAINH
+2255 
-2269 AKKEGASNIIISDAE
+2269 
-2284 TAMMTEKHD
+2284 
-2293 DVDSFLYNGGVD
+2293 
-2305 EIISSLN
+2305 
-2312 KFGYYAEYNKSTKNI
+2312 
-2327 TVNDHNSNSSSSIS
+2327 
-2341 PDKNGKYTFN
+2341 
-2351 NKYIEAFDKDDITR
+2351 
-2365 ISQEKGMRAAY
+2365 
-2376 DQRIPNG
+2376 
-2383 LSKLSNSKGK
+2383 
-2393 KVTVGEHNKGP
+2393 
-2404 SKVFK
+2404 
-2409 NPDGTPKNTNTGLM
+2409 
-2423 FPVNNNIELQ
+2423 
-2433 FSQPIT
+2433 
-2439 NEENTN
+2439 
-2445 EGESKPNE
+2445 
-2453 NIIDEVVDSEYEH
+2453 DEVVDSEYEH

-2531 DFIST
+2531 DFVST

-2613 VSKNKEAFLAKIDN
+2613 VSKNKEAFLAKIDD
-2627 LRAVVNEN
+2627 LRAVINEN

-2788 HELVLVPYQKESI
+2788 HELALVPYQKESI

-2849 ILVLFRSGDKKLRRA
+2849 ILVLSRSGDKKLRRA

-3118 ISAMFK
+3118 ISSMFK

-3152 AHRHQDQVLDTSV
+3152 AHRYQDQVLDTSV

-3204 ADFLSGAPVMLAEY
+3204 ADFLSGAPVILAEY

-3345 LDGND
+3345 LDGNDSDDDKVEELYRNRANADTEKEKKLIDAEIAKRKQIRAVWKKAIDRQSDSYLFTMGLSKDIISNIFVSANLFEPIVDKLLYFPIDEHEEKMFKELKAKRTEALEAKIKNAKALGDTGSLVELQRQLADTQASEFLRMTHPSFGNIIPYGGMYGGVSRNLEKVFDASLNPDTLTLNDVSNMAAAFGWNLADVSRITRIMESVDDAKLEAEKKKRRLNGN

>member
-1 MDTNVDRLVKY
+1 MSDTVDRMGKY
-12 ASFGDTLSSALND
+12 VDFESQLRSRIND
-25 ESFYSIPVN
+25 DSFYSIPVN

-274 TVGDTLLVRGFTKTA
+274 TVGDTLLVRGVTKTA

-302 EAKKAILLEA
+302 EAKKAILREA

-340 AGSYLATGDENY
+340 YGSYLATGDENY

-713 KEKVEPVIDNS
+713 KEKKASVVDNS

-931 TYLLEKQDPALYIS
+931 TYLLEKQDPELYIS

-1032 DVLGVTPSVEFA
+1032 DVLGVTPSVKFA

-1072 GISELISSYSKENLR
+1072 GISELINSYSRENLR

-1098 GTKQDLIDR
+1098 GAKQDLIDR

-1141 EYLSA
+1141 EYLAA
-1146 VMRGDNRVDD
+1146 VMRGDNVSDD
-1156 LAAALK
+1156 LESALK
-1162 AAEASNRQAIV
+1162 TADATNRQVIV
-1173 DSWMKRN
+1173 DSWMERN
-1180 PKAAAELQR
+1180 PKTEAELQR
-1189 MVDAAIPPVKTGMT
+1189 MVDEAALPKLENLAKKALSEIY
-1203 RMWRAEPSKGDAA
+1203 KG
-1216 VPGWMVGTEELAG
+1216 
-1229 IKDASGRWFYK
+1229 KK
-1240 TREEAVRHVQI
+1240 TRVEVR
-1251 LDGSGLSFVDI
+1251 
-1262 PTDEVDGFN
+1262 
-1271 ARDNKFA
+1271 
-1278 GGYGKDGNEFFL
+1278 DGNLVVLTSRQYTIGKGVLTQNLKGNTVSKDTLEASVPLALASFRSFSFL
-1290 SRAYADARRSADPV
+1290 NPV
-1304 TYDESGN
+1304 TYDDAGN
-1311 VIPLSQRFDSTNNNI
+1311 IIPPSKRFNPQSNNI
-1326 QNSQPISQP
+1326 NESQPIIVGS
-1335 LDAGGGFVFLMAEP
+1335 DFFA
-1349 TLDNKIGK
+1349 DSGK
-1357 HTIPRNGIVS
+1357 
-1367 EELFQKIGTGTSEI
+1367 
-1381 IPAHE
+1381 
-1386 LAFYKEL
+1386 FYRVIQGDESL
-1393 VPNAFTKEGVDLFAL
+1393 NDILQSGEVRTNAA
-1408 YDGLKEANNSISVFT
+1408 
-1423 YGQDID
+1423 
-1429 RNETEYTRASD
+1429 
-1440 KLNELTHTW
+1440 
-1449 FDNLPEKIKHQ
+1449 EKIKSGMTLAEKMAA
-1460 VRMVQNNPGTNVNI
+1460 RPTAFPSFSKGSASMSYAAENPNHSI
-1474 NNTIDEEYREKAKE
+1474 
-1488 YIELDDIVT
+1488 IVT
-1497 RGFTPEN
+1497 ADKSLQP
-1504 SNKLKA
+1504 S
-1510 TSYYNQIS
+1510 TSGRHS
-1518 PFDTK
+1518 
-1523 KFPVLRVD
+1523 
-1531 VVLPE
+1531 
-1536 FKGAKRRDELTK
+1536 
-1548 KYKGNSKNL
+1548 
-1557 SREEMDEYM
+1557 
-1566 DLNAIYSKGPL
+1566 
-1577 WTQDNL
+1577 
-1583 HENLPNTLGWAMVQ
+1583 
-1597 IVPHPVTG
+1597 
-1605 EKVMFVGEAQSRWGQ
+1605 
-1620 EQQKMQKALKQGGDS
+1620 
-1635 RYASDRDYS
+1635 
-1644 AQLKQIDHPLL
+1644 
-1655 SIHQNL
+1655 
-1661 ILKSVIKEAQKQG
+1661 
-1674 ITQIAISDA
+1674 
-1683 ETAMMTEGHDTN
+1683 
-1695 NNNPVATTQRTPL
+1695 
-1708 DRYDVVITPDLKKR
+1708 
-1722 RSVLGQI
+1722 
-1729 KEERAKSDGKEGGID
+1729 
-1744 YGDAKITFKDGTV
+1744 
-1757 RSEKETKEYAGK
+1757 AGK
-1769 FGLGWH
+1769 THFPTVDGVHQKSLGNNFQVYKH
-1775 DISSINIGRFIRG
+1775 IGNGEYELVFD
-1788 KTIIEPSQAK
+1788 K
-1798 GMRLAYDVTLPSI
+1798 GMTGDMP
-1811 AKKLT
+1811 
-1816 RDNGTAMDFGVHKN
+1816 
-1830 TQLSTTANQGS
+1830 GS
-1841 PVFKNADGT
+1841 GGKPVG
-1850 PKTNATALVYTL
+1850 
-1862 NNVQRTANLTQP
+1862 
-1874 LDKRFDST
+1874 ST

-1918 ANDGTLPTQNLI
+1918 ANDGTLPTQSLI
-1930 AKVSK
+1930 AKVRK

-1955 NGRVNISELSASID
+1955 NGRVNISELSESID

-1980 FADRGRDSNAYDVL
+1980 YSGGSVSRRAELEHNFDTINPLWRDIVERGNN
-1994 YHQAE
+1994 E
-1999 TLGYSEDAID
+1999 EI
-2009 EFTKAVTNSAVSYTN
+2009 N
-2024 DVFDSLP
+2024 SLP
-2031 ERDKQLFRDIA
+2031 DSIL
-2042 EADKNRLSDE
+2042 NNLSE
-2052 NKSATGRFSVDPYDQ
+2052 WMEVEETGRASATGSYGVDPYSNEQ
-2067 ETLDGAEIEPGH
+2067 LKGTQEIEPGH

-2087 SLNIPLPSEESKSLN
+2087 SLNIPFEESPLPPSKS
-2102 KINRSLDGNDYIIK
+2102 
-2116 ESFPIEEKEGKIEE
+2116 
-2130 FQNKYPEPRYFVTT
+2130 
-2144 SESSIYD
+2144 
-2151 ENRTVTV
+2151 
-2158 FVRDTVATVKP
+2158 
-2169 KPKFESQHYSGN
+2169 KFTSQHYKGD
-2181 VAKNQVAFVRGG
+2181 VAKNQLAFVRGG
-2193 IHEYQKGNKL
+2193 IHEYQKGNVL
-2203 PNGSIATET
+2203 PDGTIAQDV

-2222 SDWDSFVKKQQSLI
+2222 SDWAGKVANVGGVTQEELDKLEKIKNKNDEYYGKVSMLYQESLERKKDDRDGFPTLNDVNDAYNNWFNSNAAFKEAQRKQQTS
-2236 KEGTFLGSKDLINK
+2236 
-2250 GDPLL
+2250 PLL
-2255 KYWESLALKAAINH
+2255 KYWESLALKAAVNH
-2269 AKKEGASNIIISDAE
+2269 AQKQGATNIIVSDAE
-2284 TAMMTEKHD
+2284 TAMMTEGHD
-2293 DVDSFLYNGGVD
+2293 AHAQTLYNP
-2305 EIISSLN
+2305 SKL
-2312 KFGYYAEYNKSTKNI
+2312 
-2327 TVNDHNSNSSSSIS
+2327 
-2341 PDKNGKYTFN
+2341 GKWI
-2351 NKYIEAFDKDDITR
+2351 IEAPSDGAMLSGEVFATKELADAEARRLTGAEDSRGVYALKLITEADVKPR
-2365 ISQEKGMRAAY
+2365 ITQEKGMRAAY
-2376 DQRIPNG
+2376 DERIPNG

-2423 FPVNNNIELQ
+2423 FPVNNNVELQ

-2445 EGESKPNE
+2445 EGESKSNE

-2531 DFIST
+2531 DFVST

-2543 GISRPASSE
+2543 GVSRPASSE

-2613 VSKNKEAFLAKIDN
+2613 VSKNKEAFLAKIDD
-2627 LRAVVNEN
+2627 LRAVINEN

-2849 ILVLFRSGDKKLRRA
+2849 ILVLSRSGDKKLRRA

-2877 GVLKSETPLETLES
+2877 GVLKSETPIETLES

-3193 IDKVKFFQFRA
+3193 IDKVKFFQFRT

-3304 ISTEEKLKSASYIA
+3304 ISTEEKLKSASYVA

-3345 LDGND
+3345 LDGNDSDDDKVEELYRNRANAQTEKEKKLIDAEIAKRKQIRAVWKKAIDRQSDSYLFTMGLSKDIISNIFVSANLFEPIVDKLLYFPIDEHEEKMFKELKAKRTEALESKIKNAKSLGDTGSLVELQRQLADTQASEFLRMTHPSFGNIIPYGGMYGGVSRNLEKVFDASLNPDTLTLNDVSNMAAAFGWNLADVSRITRIMESVDDAKLEAEKKKRRLNGN

>member
-1 MDTNVDRLVKY
+1 LLSIKLENIKTLQQEYLSNNIYMSDTVDRMGKY
-12 ASFGDTLSSALND
+12 VDFESQLRSRIND
-25 ESFYSIPVN
+25 DSFYSIPVN

-274 TVGDTLLVRGFTKTA
+274 TVGDTLLVRGVTKTA

-302 EAKKAILLEA
+302 EAKKAILRKA

-340 AGSYLATGDENY
+340 YGSYLATGDENY

-595 DLAATSG
+595 DLVATSG

-656 RNIEVITDDT
+656 RNVEVVSDDT
-666 VNNIITVKNKKGETI
+666 TNNIITVKNKKGETI

-713 KEKVEPVIDNS
+713 KEKKASVVDNS

-833 ATKRFNDFINE
+833 ATTGRFYFEAEDKTQIELNGNQESSLANVGITKGGKPGSPKEKVSLTTNKPSSEKKQSHKTLISSLKEKLDQIHHDSIDRLSSISGIINKLISLGVE
-844 FKSKFNSNS
+844 YKVMSREEIAKEYGENNSPGFATS
-853 AQSITQAFNLQKNLL
+853 DGKIVFNLDALNATNKHDLL
-868 SRLFDLGIEVSVI
+868 F
-881 DSSESIAN
+881 
-889 SHAYHSEGKIYFV
+889 KIL
-902 ADRVNEA
+902 A
-909 YPEGAPVALFELGLI
+909 I

-931 TYLLEKQDPALYIS
+931 IYIVAQQNPELYQA
-945 AKENFLQNKELN
+945 AKESVNNNPELI
-957 DLMVAEYPGYETLS
+957 AIAREEYGKYDNGNYRFDSMNQDGIFHETI
-971 EDNKFYEGV
+971 
-980 RAIIEGRLKGRTTGL
+980 RMIIEGRLAGRTTGL
-995 AKGGKFAEFLNKL
+995 SESGPLKAFLQKL
-1008 LNYIRNTLF
+1008 IDYIRNIMWR
-1017 TSRDKIVFQFVSNVE
+1017 TSDRIVFQFVKNVE
-1032 DVLGVTPSVEFA
+1032 DVLGVTNSAIKIE
-1044 NNNITVNGIPS
+1044 NENITVNDIPS
-1055 NIVSDFATIVY
+1055 NIVSDFVRIINGEDVDLENYKRDQLRDLADLMRI
-1066 TKPNSE
+1066 KRDRPD
-1072 GISELISSYSKENLR
+1072 IKER
-1087 LLAGMMRLNQS
+1087 LLSRIKEYKPISDSSNTNIINNSQPIIVGSDFFADSGKFYRVIQGDESLNDILQS
-1098 GTKQDLIDR
+1098 GEVRTNAAEKIKSGMTLAEKMAAR
-1107 IVSYKPVSENP
+1107 PTAFPSFSKGSASMSYAAENP
-1118 FSDNSIME
+1118 NHSIIVTADKSLQPSTSGRHSAGKTHFPTVDGVHQKSLGNNFQVYKHIGNGEYELVFDKGMTGEIDNAPFSLAP
-1126 SRSQTFNNNITEVDR
+1126 RSQQDTD
-1141 EYLSA
+1141 Y
-1146 VMRGDNRVDD
+1146 
-1156 LAAALK
+1156 LAAVK
-1162 AAEASNRQAIV
+1162 AGDMETAQA
-1173 DSWMKRN
+1173 
-1180 PKAAAELQR
+1180 
-1189 MVDAAIPPVKTGMT
+1189 MVDAAAKAAGYNVGPVFHGTKGKKKGVFPFDVFEMRVGKNTKGEDNPIPAAYFSENKGVSEGAAFMQSNMGRDGKPV
-1203 RMWRAEPSKGDAA
+1203 
-1216 VPGWMVGTEELAG
+1216 VG
-1229 IKDASGRWFYK
+1229 R
-1240 TREEAVRHVQI
+1240 
-1251 LDGSGLSFVDI
+1251 
-1262 PTDEVDGFN
+1262 
-1271 ARDNKFA
+1271 
-1278 GGYGKDGNEFFL
+1278 FFL
-1290 SRAYADARRSADPV
+1290 KGVKRREDVQGDVEYRVTNPNQIKSADPV
-1304 TYDESGN
+1304 TRDESGN
-1311 VIPLSQRFDSTNNNI
+1311 VIPLSQ
-1326 QNSQPISQP
+1326 
-1335 LDAGGGFVFLMAEP
+1335 
-1349 TLDNKIGK
+1349 
-1357 HTIPRNGIVS
+1357 
-1367 EELFQKIGTGTSEI
+1367 
-1381 IPAHE
+1381 
-1386 LAFYKEL
+1386 
-1393 VPNAFTKEGVDLFAL
+1393 
-1408 YDGLKEANNSISVFT
+1408 
-1423 YGQDID
+1423 
-1429 RNETEYTRASD
+1429 
-1440 KLNELTHTW
+1440 
-1449 FDNLPEKIKHQ
+1449 
-1460 VRMVQNNPGTNVNI
+1460 
-1474 NNTIDEEYREKAKE
+1474 
-1488 YIELDDIVT
+1488 
-1497 RGFTPEN
+1497 
-1504 SNKLKA
+1504 
-1510 TSYYNQIS
+1510 
-1518 PFDTK
+1518 
-1523 KFPVLRVD
+1523 
-1531 VVLPE
+1531 
-1536 FKGAKRRDELTK
+1536 
-1548 KYKGNSKNL
+1548 
-1557 SREEMDEYM
+1557 
-1566 DLNAIYSKGPL
+1566 
-1577 WTQDNL
+1577 
-1583 HENLPNTLGWAMVQ
+1583 
-1597 IVPHPVTG
+1597 
-1605 EKVMFVGEAQSRWGQ
+1605 
-1620 EQQKMQKALKQGGDS
+1620 
-1635 RYASDRDYS
+1635 
-1644 AQLKQIDHPLL
+1644 
-1655 SIHQNL
+1655 
-1661 ILKSVIKEAQKQG
+1661 
-1674 ITQIAISDA
+1674 
-1683 ETAMMTEGHDTN
+1683 
-1695 NNNPVATTQRTPL
+1695 
-1708 DRYDVVITPDLKKR
+1708 
-1722 RSVLGQI
+1722 
-1729 KEERAKSDGKEGGID
+1729 
-1744 YGDAKITFKDGTV
+1744 
-1757 RSEKETKEYAGK
+1757 
-1769 FGLGWH
+1769 
-1775 DISSINIGRFIRG
+1775 
-1788 KTIIEPSQAK
+1788 
-1798 GMRLAYDVTLPSI
+1798 
-1811 AKKLT
+1811 
-1816 RDNGTAMDFGVHKN
+1816 
-1830 TQLSTTANQGS
+1830 
-1841 PVFKNADGT
+1841 
-1850 PKTNATALVYTL
+1850 
-1862 NNVQRTANLTQP
+1862 
-1874 LDKRFDST
+1874 RFDST

-1895 DKFSFRLANV
+1895 DKFSFRLANSL
-1905 IRNAEDTLLGLKI
+1905 RNSSDAFLGLKI
-1918 ANDGTLPTQNLI
+1918 ANDGTLPTQSLI
-1930 AKVSK
+1930 AKVRK

-1980 FADRGRDSNAYDVL
+1980 YSGGSVSRRAELEHNFDTINPSWRDIVDRG
-1994 YHQAE
+1994 
-1999 TLGYSEDAID
+1999 
-2009 EFTKAVTNSAVSYTN
+2009 N
-2024 DVFDSLP
+2024 DKEINSLP
-2031 ERDKQLFRDIA
+2031 ASILDNIA
-2042 EADKNRLSDE
+2042 EWMDIEETGKE
-2052 NKSATGRFSVDPYDQ
+2052 SATGRFDKDPYSN
-2067 ETLDGAEIEPGH
+2067 EVLSGAEIEPGH

-2087 SLNIPLPSEESKSLN
+2087 SLNIPIWSNP
-2102 KINRSLDGNDYIIK
+2102 IIRQK
-2116 ESFPIEEKEGKIEE
+2116 QIDNFEQVNAFAHE
-2130 FQNKYPEPRYFVTT
+2130 
-2144 SESSIYD
+2144 
-2151 ENRTVTV
+2151 
-2158 FVRDTVATVKP
+2158 A
-2169 KPKFESQHYSGN
+2169 KFTSQHYNGD
-2181 VAKNQVAFVRGG
+2181 VAKNQLAFVRGG

-2203 PNGSIATET
+2203 PDGTIAQDV

-2222 SDWDSFVKKQQSLI
+2222 SDWEKSSDAIYKDGVYVGAFVDGLLTDSNINLKDYDENISDNILEPKDTKKGRDSLI
-2236 KEGTFLGSKDLINK
+2236 KNGYTIEKKSPLI
-2250 GDPLL
+2250 
-2255 KYWESLALKAAINH
+2255 KYWESLALKAAMNH
-2269 AKKEGASNIIISDAE
+2269 AKKQGASNIIISDAD
-2284 TAMMTEKHD
+2284 TAMTTEGH
-2293 DVDSFLYNGGVD
+2293 
-2305 EIISSLN
+2305 
-2312 KFGYYAEYNKSTKNI
+2312 
-2327 TVNDHNSNSSSSIS
+2327 
-2341 PDKNGKYTFN
+2341 DKNAIQRFPQENIKAGDYVIKHKN
-2351 NKYIEAFDKDDITR
+2351 HDGLVLSEAFKTEAAALGAVDQLHEAGEIMDYNVEVVLVKEKDKQIEIT
-2365 ISQEKGMRAAY
+2365 QEKGMRAAY
-2376 DQRIPNG
+2376 DERIPNG

-2423 FPVNNNIELQ
+2423 FPVNNNVELQ

-2445 EGESKPNE
+2445 EGESKSNE

-2531 DFIST
+2531 DFVST

-2543 GISRPASSE
+2543 GVSRPASSE

-2677 GEFLNHLLNVDVI
+2677 GEFLNHLLNVDVV

-2720 SSSINDLL
+2720 SNSINDLL

-2788 HELVLVPYQKESI
+2788 HELALVPYQKESI

-2849 ILVLFRSGDKKLRRA
+2849 ILVLSRSGDKKLRRA

-3193 IDKVKFFQFRA
+3193 IDKVKFFQFRT

-3304 ISTEEKLKSASYIA
+3304 ISSEEKLKSASYVA

-3345 LDGND
+3345 LDGNDSDDDKVEELYRNRANAQTEKEKKLIDAEIAKRKQIRAVWKKAIDRQSDSYLFTMGLSKDIISNIFVSANLFEPIVDKLLYFPIDEHEEKMFKELKAKRTEALESKIKNAKSLGDTGSLVELQRQLADTQASEFLRMTHPSFGNIIPYGGMYGGVSRNLEKVFDASLNPDTLTLNDVSNMAAAFGWNLADVSRITRIMESVDDAKLEAEKKKRRLNGN